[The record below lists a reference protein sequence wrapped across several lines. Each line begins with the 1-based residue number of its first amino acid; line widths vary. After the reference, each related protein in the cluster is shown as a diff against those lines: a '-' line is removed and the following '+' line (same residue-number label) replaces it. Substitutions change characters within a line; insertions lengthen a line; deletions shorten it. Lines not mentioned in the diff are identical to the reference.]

1 MLNVMCRNGVL
12 SLLLM
17 FYMSLSHAATDSEIT
32 SFFRSVQ
39 IDDAGTVKRMLAAG
53 TIDPNQLD
61 PISDQPGLTLA
72 LREEANQVVAVFL
85 AQAKLD
91 LERQAHNGNTALMMA
106 AFKHNKAAVV
116 AMLAKGAIVN
126 RPGWTALHYAAASGD
141 DEITQLLLEH
151 HAYID
156 AEALAKF
163 TPLMMAARE
172 GHESTAALLLEAG
185 ADPTLKNTED
195 MTALQI
201 AERADKP
208 RIAALIAARMAARP

>member
-1 MLNVMCRNGVL
+1 MLNVMRRTVVL
-12 SLLLM
+12 PLLLM
-17 FYMSLSHAATDSEIT
+17 FCMNLSHAATDSEIT
-32 SFFRSVQ
+32 AFFRSVQ

-53 TIDPNQLD
+53 TIDPNQFD
-61 PISDQPGLTLA
+61 PISDQPGLILA

-116 AMLAKGAIVN
+116 AMLTKGAIVN

-141 DEITQLLLEH
+141 DAITQLLLEH

-172 GHESTAALLLEAG
+172 GHESTAALLLDAG
-185 ADPTLKNTED
+185 ADPTLKNTEG
-195 MTALQI
+195 MTALQM

-208 RIAALIAARMAARP
+208 RIAALIAARMAARQ